1 MLLACACPQWSFWTG
16 RHVPLSFV
24 MVKCQVLCMGCPIE
38 VGLTWSCLTSG
49 SQIIFFLMSAR
60 PLLCLLDGHSSHYC
74 PEMIRLAAA
83 EQVIIF
89 ALPPNT
95 THLTQPLDKG
105 CFGPLKVC
113 WKEACQDY
121 MKKNPG
127 KVMSRYFFFPKFS
140 VKPG

>member
-1 MLLACACPQWSFWTG
+1 
-16 RHVPLSFV
+16 
-24 MVKCQVLCMGCPIE
+24 MVKCQALCTDYPIE

-49 SQIIFFLMSAR
+49 SQIIFFFMSAR
-60 PLLCLLDGHSSHYC
+60 PLLLLLDGHLSHYC
-74 PEMIRLAAA
+74 PEMFCLAAA
-83 EQVIIF
+83 EQVMIIY
-89 ALPPNT
+89 ALLPNT

-105 CFGPLKVC
+105 YFGPLKVC

-127 KVMSRYFFFPKFS
+127 KVVSRYSFS